1 MKILALNG
9 SVRKYGN
16 TEILLKQALMG
27 AEAEGAE
34 VDCAQLARYLEGF
47 DCGHAYVELVHAMPG
62 AYN

>member
-16 TEILLKQALMG
+16 SEILLKQALMA

-34 VDCAQLARYLEGF
+34 VEILKSGLVGAVVSVFSKTTSAR
-47 DCGHAYVELVHAMPG
+47 
-62 AYN
+62 